1 MDNATGTTVTDP
13 ALRGRGRGA
22 SHQQSWRPALNP
34 FIAGGQRFADDG
46 VARICCT
53 DVDELTE
60 QVRDWKAQYV
70 QLSPGAFAAAG
81 IMVPLGSVLVSLATF
96 SGSLLH
102 RATPPAGCHSIVL
115 QGRGSDRF
123 LFRGRNLLEDEC
135 LMLCAGADGE
145 AVSHGK
151 SVIATASVSDEVWQA
166 ASHWAGEC
174 SLAMEKGARLR
185 TPGAGWIASV
195 LQEIEWIVEAV
206 VEHPQ
211 HARSRDVLASMA
223 DLMLYRLF
231 RSADTT
237 VRARNDRHERVHR
250 RIAVERARS
259 FIDENLTNPIRLSD
273 LCSHAH
279 AQARALEY
287 GFHEIFGM
295 SPVSYIRTLRLNRV
309 HHLLLS
315 ADAAQRTITEIALD
329 CGFWHLSQF
338 AMDYRKFF
346 GESPSVTHRRAMNGQ

>member
-1 MDNATGTTVTDP
+1 MDNSTAWTVTDP
-13 ALRGRGRGA
+13 ALRGRAPGM
-22 SHQQSWRPALNP
+22 SSPQSWRAAPDP
-34 FIAGGQRFADDG
+34 FIAGGRRFADDC
-46 VARICCT
+46 VAHIHCT

-60 QVRDWKAQYV
+60 QIRDWKAEYV
-70 QLSPGAFAAAG
+70 QLSPGAFAATG
-81 IMVPLGSVLVSLATF
+81 LMIPLGSVLVSLATF

-102 RATPPAGCHSIVL
+102 RATPPAGCFSIVL
-115 QGRGSDRF
+115 PGRGSDRF
-123 LFRGRNLLEDEC
+123 LFRGRDLREGEC
-135 LMLCAGADGE
+135 LVLCPGAEGE
-145 AVSHGK
+145 AVNRDK
-151 SVIATASVSDEVWQA
+151 SVVATVSVSDEVWRA
-166 ASHWAGEC
+166 ASYWAGEC
-174 SLAMEKGARLR
+174 SLPIEKGAQLR
-185 TPGAGWIASV
+185 TPGAGWTASV
-195 LQEIEWIVEAV
+195 LQEIEWIVDAV
-206 VEHPQ
+206 VGHPQ
-211 HARSRDVLASMA
+211 YARSRDVLASMA
-223 DLMLYRLF
+223 DLMLSRLR

-237 VRARNDRHERVHR
+237 VRARNDRHERIHR

-315 ADAAQRTITEIALD
+315 ADTAQRTITEIALD